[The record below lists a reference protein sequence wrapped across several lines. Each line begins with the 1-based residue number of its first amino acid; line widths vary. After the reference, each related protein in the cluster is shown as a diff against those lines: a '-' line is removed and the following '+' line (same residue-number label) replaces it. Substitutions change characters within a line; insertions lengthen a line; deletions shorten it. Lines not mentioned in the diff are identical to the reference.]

1 MKTLS
6 FEHFSANSTPKIEIT
21 SPCSQSTSFLVTSF
35 VGKHSLNSWWSHY
48 LRGVNLPVNFT
59 TS

>member
-35 VGKHSLNSWWSHY
+35 VGKHSLNSSCS
-48 LRGVNLPVNFT
+48 LR
-59 TS
+59 SSEIYR